1 MTDQRDFS
9 QRTDP
14 SGTSYPSLWIESYE
28 RALANRPEDGGAG
41 PRMTIADVLNG
52 DRFALAAQPDPA
64 AVMVVPTNR
73 SGTKQVDGPGAQP
86 RPDGSGVSLVTDP
99 EPFPDGRKRD
109 AREVQ
114 AANEGPTPS
123 FYKNG

>member
-14 SGTSYPSLWIESYE
+14 SGTSYPEQWIKEID
-28 RALANRPEDGGAG
+28 RIAQQRPEDGNAPRISVINDILQNGRFSQAVQPG
-41 PRMTIADVLNG
+41 PSEMLTPRDG
-52 DRFALAAQPDPA
+52 QFDQPI
-64 AVMVVPTNR
+64 
-73 SGTKQVDGPGAQP
+73 GAQP